1 MCDLHLAV
9 HAPRHPCASPTEA
22 CCSQQKFMR
31 ATVATSTRQPGA
43 RPRKTP
49 AARPLAWAEAC
60 RVRGDGDDESREQDT
75 EETRPAG
82 RAAPRPTTQAP
93 S

>member
-9 HAPRHPCASPTEA
+9 HCASPSMRLPTEA
-22 CCSQQKFMR
+22 YCSQPKFAR
-31 ATVATSTRQPGA
+31 ATATSMGQPG
-43 RPRKTP
+43 RGRRTL

-82 RAAPRPTTQAP
+82 HAAPRPTTQAP